1 MGALGTW
8 DLADELSARP
18 DARRT
23 TTIATV
29 SRVDDDGSVWVRL
42 PGADADTPVNGQT
55 YVDVSPG
62 QTVQATIEGGRCS
75 ITGNASSPAVG
86 GGYVRQVIAPVEQ
99 KATNALEEA
108 QRAHDAADAAENDAK
123 RAAVAA
129 ESAEGS
135 AADAANAAT
144 AAQGSAST
152 AAGAASQAQSS
163 AAQANAAASQAQ
175 ADASTAAT
183 AADAAQASAAQARQD
198 ADTAKASATRANTAA
213 NDALAQL
220 SNVQDVIGTVTW
232 LAEHGTYEPTL
243 DMTVDPDKTY
253 YVRVMPMDG
262 LLCDS
267 SGSVLVTDAGEP
279 IAVASVAHSDGWLY
293 LPVAEPID
301 AGLPYY
307 YELTVDEAM
316 GHYVAS
322 HLALTDAGLWV
333 LKDESAYRLLVSS
346 DGVRVVD
353 PAGHTVTTFGE
364 SVTFDSERPQ
374 YIGGEDAYIMYY
386 DSDNDGRPD
395 SILIDG
401 ENVRVG
407 GAGKR
412 LSEMLAEVGQA
423 SADASAAL
431 DSATLEI
438 TSTHGQLFK
447 NGSESTVLKV
457 AVFPAGGGRLDT
469 IEDVRARFG
478 ASAYVEWRWMRND
491 GAWGTM
497 VTTDPHIS
505 MGGMWLTVT
514 PGDVDVKTTFEASL
528 VLP

>member
-1 MGALGTW
+1 MSNA
-8 DLADELSARP
+8 ADELAGIMREL
-18 DARRT
+18 DAKAMSNMPERT
-23 TTIATV
+23 HLATV
-29 SRVDDDGSVWVRL
+29 TRVEDGITYVRLDGSQV
-42 PGADADTPVNGQT
+42 DTPVSMLVNARQG
-55 YVDVSPG
+55 DRVSVVI
-62 QTVQATIEGGRCS
+62 QNNVAR
-75 ITGNASSPAVG
+75 ITGNATSPPTDDQTAK
-86 GGYVRQVIAPVEQ
+86 R
-99 KATNALEEA
+99 ALI
-108 QRAHDAADAAENDAK
+108 AADAAERDAA
-123 RAAVAA
+123 RAADAA

-135 AADAANAAT
+135 ASTAADAAT
-144 AAQGSAST
+144 AARKSADDAVID
-152 AAGAASQAQSS
+152 AAAARSAASQAQSGASNASTS
-163 AAQANAAASQAQ
+163 AANAAQSASSANASATQA
-175 ADASTAAT
+175 AG
-183 AADAAQASAAQARQD
+183 DAAS
-198 ADTAKASATRANTAA
+198 AKADATRANTAA

-220 SNVQDVIGTVTW
+220 SNVQDVLGTVTW
-232 LAEHGTYEPTL
+232 LAEHGTYEPTP
-243 DMTVDPDKTY
+243 DMTVDSDKTY

-267 SGSVLVTDAGEP
+267 SGNPLVTDAGEP

-293 LPVAEPID
+293 LPVAEPTD
-301 AGLPYY
+301 AGLPSY

-316 GHYVAS
+316 AHYVAS

-333 LKDESAYRLLVSS
+333 LKDETAYRLLVAS

-364 SVTFDSERPQ
+364 SVAFDSERPQ

-386 DSDNDGRPD
+386 DSDGDGSPD

-407 GAGKR
+407 GEGKR
-412 LSEMLAEVGQA
+412 LSEMIAEVGQA

>member
-1 MGALGTW
+1 MSKSMSK
-8 DLADELSARP
+8 EM
-18 DARRT
+18 
-23 TTIATV
+23 
-29 SRVDDDGSVWVRL
+29 VRL
-42 PGADADTPVNGQT
+42 IGSANKKGTSPYDTQAEVIRVEGNTAWVHIPGGVDETPVRMTMNANPGDMVQ
-55 YVDVSPG
+55 VRVS
-62 QTVQATIEGGRCS
+62 GGRAWL
-75 ITGNASSPAVG
+75 TGNASSPPTDNTEAYKARDKAFEAVK
-86 GGYVRQVIAPVEQ
+86 IA
-99 KATNALEEA
+99 EA
-108 QRAHDAADAAENDAK
+108 SEKEAERAKEAADSAESSAKRAHDKAEEASASAQQAHEKAVEAEEAAEDAASSARTAN
-123 RAAVAA
+123 RAA
-129 ESAEGS
+129 
-135 AADAANAAT
+135 N
-144 AAQGSAST
+144 
-152 AAGAASQAQSS
+152 GALS
-163 AAQANAAASQAQ
+163 
-175 ADASTAAT
+175 
-183 AADAAQASAAQARQD
+183 
-198 ADTAKASATRANTAA
+198 
-213 NDALAQL
+213 QL
-220 SNVQDVIGTVTW
+220 SVVEDVVGTLTW
-232 LAEHGTYEPTL
+232 ISEHGSYAPTDDL
-243 DMTVDPDKTY
+243 EVVPGKY
-253 YVRVMPMDG
+253 YFTRQG
-262 LLCDS
+262 DS
-267 SGSVLVTDAGEP
+267 YNVVVSPQGNP
-279 IAVASVAHSDGWLY
+279 SDQG
-293 LPVAEPID
+293 
-301 AGLPYY
+301 Y
-307 YELTVDEAM
+307 YELTSVDEAVSN
-316 GHYVAS
+316 YVAS
-322 HLALTDAGLWV
+322 HLALTNAGLWV
-333 LKDESAYRLLVSS
+333 TNDNQSYKILLAA
-346 DGVRVVD
+346 DGMKVYDAQGNLV
-353 PAGHTVTTFGE
+353 ATFGE
-364 SVTFDSERPQ
+364 SISFSSTRPQ

-438 TSTHGQLFK
+438 TSTRGQLFK